1 MKSLKTWSFL
11 TMLLIAVC
19 GHAQTEKI
27 AIGDPMPAI
36 SLNSEIYG
44 DITPADLKGKVVL
57 ISLFATWCPPCQLEL
72 AEVEKTLYPKYKDNP
87 SFRLLVIGREHTD
100 AELKKYNER
109 KKFSFPLYPDPK
121 RKVFSLFAD
130 QTIPRAYLFGK
141 DGKLIYTSS
150 GFKKEEIQTLM
161 KKISEAL

>member
-1 MKSLKTWSFL
+1 
-11 TMLLIAVC
+11 MLLIAVC

-150 GFKKEEIQTLM
+150 GFKKEEFQVLTD
-161 KKISEAL
+161 KIEEAL

>member
-1 MKSLKTWSFL
+1 MKQWKVWSLL
-11 TMLLIAVC
+11 TMLLMAVC

-27 AIGDPMPAI
+27 VIDDPMPAI

-44 DITPADLKGKVVL
+44 SITPADLKGKVVL

-72 AEVEKTLYPKYKDNP
+72 AEMEKTLYPKYKDHP
-87 SFRLLVIGREHTD
+87 SFKLLVIGREHTD

-109 KKFSFPLYPDPK
+109 KKFSFPLYPDPE
-121 RKVFSLFAD
+121 RKAFSLFAD
-130 QTIPRAYLFGK
+130 QNIPRAYLFGK

-150 GFKKEEIQTLM
+150 GFKKEEFQVLM
-161 KKISEAL
+161 DKIEEAL

>member
-150 GFKKEEIQTLM
+150 GFKKEEFQKLM